1 MEDLYIKW
9 ETGYM
14 NIHMDFFFPCSQQRF
29 KKLLKV
35 IALDWQHED
44 ELKETLKVY
53 FQNRISDLVELRK
66 ENGKKYFDFKQ
77 KAADTQ
83 RMIQSRKHPNGVSLS
98 KEELKQARADLKDI
112 QSAAKQA
119 LSDANSNLK
128 FKNWFEKQLEFFE
141 IIIRW

>member
-1 MEDLYIKW
+1 MNNDLYIKW

-35 IALDWQHED
+35 IALNWQHED

-53 FQNRISDLVELRK
+53 FQNRIADLVELRK

-98 KEELKQARADLKDI
+98 KEELKQARADLQEYTFSYK
-112 QSAAKQA
+112 KA

-128 FKNWFEKQLEFFE
+128 FKEKIEKHLEFLKS
-141 IIIRW
+141 I

>member
-1 MEDLYIKW
+1 MNNDLYIKW

-53 FQNRISDLVELRK
+53 FQNRIADLVELRK

-77 KAADTQ
+77 KATDIQ

-98 KEELKQARADLKDI
+98 KEELKQARVDL
-112 QSAAKQA
+112 Q
-119 LSDANSNLK
+119 
-128 FKNWFEKQLEFFE
+128 
-141 IIIRW
+141 

>member
-1 MEDLYIKW
+1 MNNDLYIKW

-14 NIHMDFFFPCSQQRF
+14 NIHMYFFFPCSQQRF

-53 FQNRISDLVELRK
+53 FQNRIADLVELRK

-98 KEELKQARADLKDI
+98 KEELKQARADLQEYTFSYK
-112 QSAAKQA
+112 KA

-128 FKNWFEKQLEFFE
+128 FKEKIEKHLEFLKS
-141 IIIRW
+141 I

>member
-1 MEDLYIKW
+1 MNNDLYIKW
-9 ETGYM
+9 ETEYM

-53 FQNRISDLVELRK
+53 FQNRIADLVELRK

-98 KEELKQARADLKDI
+98 KEELKQARADLQEYTFSYK
-112 QSAAKQA
+112 KA

-128 FKNWFEKQLEFFE
+128 FKEKIEKHLEFLKS
-141 IIIRW
+141 I

>member
-1 MEDLYIKW
+1 
-9 ETGYM
+9 M

-53 FQNRISDLVELRK
+53 FQNRIADLVELRK

-77 KAADTQ
+77 KATDTQ

-98 KEELKQARADLKDI
+98 KEELKQARVDLQEYTFSYK
-112 QSAAKQA
+112 KA

-128 FKNWFEKQLEFFE
+128 FKEKIEKHLEFLKS
-141 IIIRW
+141 I

>member
-1 MEDLYIKW
+1 MNNDLYIKW

-53 FQNRISDLVELRK
+53 FQNRIADLVELRK

-98 KEELKQARADLKDI
+98 KEELKRARADLQEYTFSYK
-112 QSAAKQA
+112 KA

-128 FKNWFEKQLEFFE
+128 FKEKIEKHLEFLKS
-141 IIIRW
+141 I

>member
-1 MEDLYIKW
+1 MNNDLYIKW

-53 FQNRISDLVELRK
+53 FQNRIADLVELRK

-83 RMIQSRKHPNGVSLS
+83 RMIQSRKHPNGVPLS
-98 KEELKQARADLKDI
+98 KEELKQARADLKKYT
-112 QSAAKQA
+112 SSYKKA

-128 FKNWFEKQLEFFE
+128 FKERIEKHLEFLKS
-141 IIIRW
+141 I

>member
-9 ETGYM
+9 KTGYM

-128 FKNWFEKQLEFFE
+128 FKNWFEKQLEFLKSL
-141 IIIRW
+141 

>member
-1 MEDLYIKW
+1 MNNDLYIKW

-35 IALDWQHED
+35 IALDWRHED

-53 FQNRISDLVELRK
+53 FQNRIADLVELRK

-98 KEELKQARADLKDI
+98 KEELKQARADLKEYT
-112 QSAAKQA
+112 SSYKKA

-128 FKNWFEKQLEFFE
+128 FKNWFEKQLEFLKS
-141 IIIRW
+141 I

>member
-1 MEDLYIKW
+1 
-9 ETGYM
+9 M

-35 IALDWQHED
+35 VALDWQHED

-53 FQNRISDLVELRK
+53 FQNRIADLVELRK

-98 KEELKQARADLKDI
+98 KEELKQARADLKEYT
-112 QSAAKQA
+112 SFYKKA

-128 FKNWFEKQLEFFE
+128 FKNWFEKQLEFLKS
-141 IIIRW
+141 I

>member
-9 ETGYM
+9 ETEYM

-128 FKNWFEKQLEFFE
+128 FKNWFEKQLEFLKSL
-141 IIIRW
+141 

>member
-1 MEDLYIKW
+1 MNNDLYIKW

-53 FQNRISDLVELRK
+53 FQNRIADLVELRK
-66 ENGKKYFDFKQ
+66 ENGKKYFDLKQ

-98 KEELKQARADLKDI
+98 KEELEQARADLQEYTFSYK
-112 QSAAKQA
+112 KA

-128 FKNWFEKQLEFFE
+128 FKEKIEKHLEFLKS
-141 IIIRW
+141 I

>member
-1 MEDLYIKW
+1 MNNDLYIKW

-53 FQNRISDLVELRK
+53 FQNRIADLVELRK

-98 KEELKQARADLKDI
+98 KEELKQARADLQEYTFSYK
-112 QSAAKQA
+112 KA

-128 FKNWFEKQLEFFE
+128 FKEKIEKNLEFLKS
-141 IIIRW
+141 I

>member
-1 MEDLYIKW
+1 MGNRVHEHSHGFLLSVF
-9 ETGYM
+9 TTAV
-14 NIHMDFFFPCSQQRF
+14 Q
-29 KKLLKV
+29 KLLKV

-53 FQNRISDLVELRK
+53 FQNRIADLVELRK

-98 KEELKQARADLKDI
+98 KEELKQARADLQEYTFSYK
-112 QSAAKQA
+112 KA

-128 FKNWFEKQLEFFE
+128 FKEKIEKHLEFLKS
-141 IIIRW
+141 I

>member
-1 MEDLYIKW
+1 MNNDLYIKW

-44 ELKETLKVY
+44 ELKETLKIY
-53 FQNRISDLVELRK
+53 FQNRIADLVELQK

-98 KEELKQARADLKDI
+98 KEELKRARADLKEYT
-112 QSAAKQA
+112 SSYKKA
-119 LSDANSNLK
+119 LSDTNSNLK
-128 FKNWFEKQLEFFE
+128 FKNWFEKQLEFLKS
-141 IIIRW
+141 I

>member
-1 MEDLYIKW
+1 MNNDLYIKC

-53 FQNRISDLVELRK
+53 FQNRIADLVELRK

-98 KEELKQARADLKDI
+98 KEELKQARVDLQEYTFSYK
-112 QSAAKQA
+112 KA

-128 FKNWFEKQLEFFE
+128 FKEKIEKHLEFLKS
-141 IIIRW
+141 I

>member
-1 MEDLYIKW
+1 MNNDLYIKW

-53 FQNRISDLVELRK
+53 FQNRIADLVELRK
-66 ENGKKYFDFKQ
+66 ENGKKYSDFKQ

-98 KEELKQARADLKDI
+98 KEELEQARADLQEYTFSYK
-112 QSAAKQA
+112 KA

-128 FKNWFEKQLEFFE
+128 FKEKIEKHLEFLKS
-141 IIIRW
+141 I

>member
-1 MEDLYIKW
+1 MNNDLYIKW

-53 FQNRISDLVELRK
+53 FQNRIADLVELRK
-66 ENGKKYFDFKQ
+66 ENGKKYLDFKQ

-98 KEELKQARADLKDI
+98 KEELEQARADLQEYTFSYK
-112 QSAAKQA
+112 KA

-128 FKNWFEKQLEFFE
+128 FKEKIEKHLEFLKS
-141 IIIRW
+141 I

>member
-1 MEDLYIKW
+1 
-9 ETGYM
+9 M

-53 FQNRISDLVELRK
+53 FQNRIADLVELRK

-83 RMIQSRKHPNGVSLS
+83 RMIQSWKHPNDVSLS
-98 KEELKQARADLKDI
+98 KEELKQARADLQEYTFSYK
-112 QSAAKQA
+112 KA

-128 FKNWFEKQLEFFE
+128 FKEKIEKHLEFLKS
-141 IIIRW
+141 I

>member
-53 FQNRISDLVELRK
+53 FQNRISDLVELQK

-77 KAADTQ
+77 KAVDTQ

-128 FKNWFEKQLEFFE
+128 FKNWFEKQLEFLKSL
-141 IIIRW
+141 

>member
-1 MEDLYIKW
+1 MNNDLYIKW

-53 FQNRISDLVELRK
+53 FQNRIADLVELRK
-66 ENGKKYFDFKQ
+66 ENGKKKYFDFKQ

-98 KEELKQARADLKDI
+98 KEELKQARADLQEYTFSYK
-112 QSAAKQA
+112 KA

-128 FKNWFEKQLEFFE
+128 FKEKIEKHLEFLKS
-141 IIIRW
+141 I

>member
-53 FQNRISDLVELRK
+53 FQNRISDLVELQK

-128 FKNWFEKQLEFFE
+128 FKNWFEKQLEFLKSL
-141 IIIRW
+141 

>member
-1 MEDLYIKW
+1 MNNDLYIKW

-53 FQNRISDLVELRK
+53 FQNRIAALVELWK
-66 ENGKKYFDFKQ
+66 SNSKKYYDYRQ
-77 KAADTQ
+77 KAADTKEQ
-83 RMIQSRKHPNGVSLS
+83 IDSGKHPNGLPLS
-98 KEELKQARADLKDI
+98 KEEMKQAKADFRAYT
-112 QSAAKQA
+112 AAYQKALADGKQ
-119 LSDANSNLK
+119 NK
-128 FKNWFEKQLEFFE
+128 RFKERFEKYLELMN
-141 IIIRW
+141 

>member
-1 MEDLYIKW
+1 MNNDLYIKW

-44 ELKETLKVY
+44 ELKETLKVN
-53 FQNRISDLVELRK
+53 FQNRIADLVELRK

-98 KEELKQARADLKDI
+98 KEELKQARADLQEYTFSYK
-112 QSAAKQA
+112 KA

-128 FKNWFEKQLEFFE
+128 FKEKIEKHLEFLKS
-141 IIIRW
+141 I

>member
-1 MEDLYIKW
+1 MNNDLYIKW

-44 ELKETLKVY
+44 ELRETLKVY
-53 FQNRISDLVELRK
+53 FQNRIADLVELRK

-98 KEELKQARADLKDI
+98 KEELKQARVDLQEYTFSYK
-112 QSAAKQA
+112 KA

-128 FKNWFEKQLEFFE
+128 FKEKIEKHLEFLKS
-141 IIIRW
+141 I

>member
-1 MEDLYIKW
+1 MNNDLYIKW

-53 FQNRISDLVELRK
+53 FQNRIADLVELRK

-98 KEELKQARADLKDI
+98 KEELKQARVDLKEYT
-112 QSAAKQA
+112 SSYKKA

-128 FKNWFEKQLEFFE
+128 FKNWFEKQLEFLKS
-141 IIIRW
+141 I

>member
-1 MEDLYIKW
+1 
-9 ETGYM
+9 
-14 NIHMDFFFPCSQQRF
+14 MDFFFPCSQQRF

-53 FQNRISDLVELRK
+53 FQNRIADLVELRK

-98 KEELKQARADLKDI
+98 KEELEQARADLQEYTFSYK
-112 QSAAKQA
+112 KA

-128 FKNWFEKQLEFFE
+128 FKEKIEKHLEFLKS
-141 IIIRW
+141 I

>member
-1 MEDLYIKW
+1 MNNDLYIKW

-29 KKLLKV
+29 KKLSKV

-53 FQNRISDLVELRK
+53 FQNRIADLVELRK

-98 KEELKQARADLKDI
+98 KEELKQARVDLQEYTFSYK
-112 QSAAKQA
+112 KA

-128 FKNWFEKQLEFFE
+128 FKEKIEKHLEFLKS
-141 IIIRW
+141 I

>member
-1 MEDLYIKW
+1 MMEDLYIKW

-44 ELKETLKVY
+44 ELKEALKVY

-128 FKNWFEKQLEFFE
+128 FKNWFEKQLEFLKSL
-141 IIIRW
+141 

>member
-1 MEDLYIKW
+1 MNNDLYIKW
-9 ETGYM
+9 GTGYM

-53 FQNRISDLVELRK
+53 FQNRIADLVELRK

-98 KEELKQARADLKDI
+98 KEELKQARADLQEYTFSYK
-112 QSAAKQA
+112 KA

-128 FKNWFEKQLEFFE
+128 FKEKIEKHLEFLKS
-141 IIIRW
+141 I

>member
-1 MEDLYIKW
+1 MNNDLYIKW

-53 FQNRISDLVELRK
+53 FQNRIADLVELRK

-98 KEELKQARADLKDI
+98 KEELKQARADLQEYTFSYK
-112 QSAAKQA
+112 SA

-128 FKNWFEKQLEFFE
+128 FKEKIEKHLEFLKS
-141 IIIRW
+141 I

>member
-1 MEDLYIKW
+1 MNNDLYIKW

-53 FQNRISDLVELRK
+53 FQNRIANLVELRK

-77 KAADTQ
+77 KAANTQ
-83 RMIQSRKHPNGVSLS
+83 QMIQSRKHPNGVSLS
-98 KEELKQARADLKDI
+98 KEELKQARADLKEYT
-112 QSAAKQA
+112 SSYKKA

-128 FKNWFEKQLEFFE
+128 FKNWFEKQLEFLKS
-141 IIIRW
+141 I

>member
-1 MEDLYIKW
+1 MNNDLYIKW

-53 FQNRISDLVELRK
+53 FQNRIADLVELRK

-98 KEELKQARADLKDI
+98 KEELKQARADLQEYTFSYK
-112 QSAAKQA
+112 KA

-128 FKNWFEKQLEFFE
+128 FKKKIEKHLEFLKS
-141 IIIRW
+141 I

>member
-1 MEDLYIKW
+1 MNNDLYIKW

-53 FQNRISDLVELRK
+53 FQNRIADLVELRK
-66 ENGKKYFDFKQ
+66 ENGKKHFDLKEQIVEKQ
-77 KAADTQ
+77 
-83 RMIQSRKHPNGVSLS
+83 RIINSRTRTNGSKMT
-98 KEELKQARADLKDI
+98 KEELDQLRLELKDI
-112 QSAAKQA
+112 QGAAKQA

-128 FKNWFEKQLEFFE
+128 FKNWFEKQLEFLKS
-141 IIIRW
+141 I

>member
-1 MEDLYIKW
+1 MNNDLYIKW

-53 FQNRISDLVELRK
+53 FQNRIADLVELRK

-77 KAADTQ
+77 KAADTR

-98 KEELKQARADLKDI
+98 KEELKQARADLQEYTFSYK
-112 QSAAKQA
+112 KA

-128 FKNWFEKQLEFFE
+128 FKEKIEKHLEFLKS
-141 IIIRW
+141 I

>member
-1 MEDLYIKW
+1 MNNDLYIKW

-53 FQNRISDLVELRK
+53 FQNRIADLVELKK

-83 RMIQSRKHPNGVSLS
+83 RIIQSRKHPNGVSLS
-98 KEELKQARADLKDI
+98 KEELKQARADLQEYTFSYK
-112 QSAAKQA
+112 KA

-128 FKNWFEKQLEFFE
+128 FKEKIEKHLEFLKS
-141 IIIRW
+141 I

>member
-1 MEDLYIKW
+1 MNNDLYIKW

-53 FQNRISDLVELRK
+53 FQNRIADLVELRK

-98 KEELKQARADLKDI
+98 KEELKQARADLQEYTFSYK
-112 QSAAKQA
+112 KA

-128 FKNWFEKQLEFFE
+128 FKEKIERHLEFLKS
-141 IIIRW
+141 I